1 MFRTEEI
8 ATANTAAAT
17 VGTTAASGKRVATTT
32 VHFGPLTSSENVLA
46 LQNLAIPLN
55 TSKNTSW
62 ATNAWIEWTEYV
74 LQQGVDPEDAPSP
87 LINQMTKEE
96 LNRWL
101 PHFVMEA
108 RRQDGK
114 PYPPNTL
121 YQLCC
126 GLLRHIRTTQPGWN
140 IFTDVE
146 FSDFQKTLDA
156 QMKKLKSDG
165 IGNTKRQAEPISLE
179 DEEQLWTTGQ
189 LGMHTPQA
197 LLDTMFY
204 LIGVSFG
211 LRGGQEHRQ
220 LRWNP
225 PQITVVAVSGE
236 RKHLLYVEDVSKNNC
251 GGLKMRKVQ
260 PKHVIQHENLEK
272 PDRCIVRVFEEYSRR
287 CPPNRPDSSFYLKP
301 LVKPKG
307 DIWYAAVPVGHNTL
321 DKTVAR
327 MCSAA
332 GIIGFKTNHSLRV
345 TLATR
350 LFKEGVDEQLI
361 MAKTGHRSTDG
372 VRSYKRVSKEQMELI
387 SNVVQ
392 GSSLEK
398 KPKLES
404 TTEDTNKYM
413 KPPMDKENVP
423 TMLFRDCNI
432 TINFGK

>member
-1 MFRTEEI
+1 MFKTATE
-8 ATANTAAAT
+8 NTAAAT
-17 VGTTAASGKRVATTT
+17 VGTTVEATTQ
-32 VHFGPLTSSENVLA
+32 VRFGLLTSSENVLA
-46 LQNLAIPLN
+46 LRNLAIPLN

-146 FSDFQKTLDA
+146 FIDFQKTLDA
-156 QMKKLKSDG
+156 QMKKLKSEG

-179 DEEQLWTTGQ
+179 DEELLWTTGQ

-225 PQITVVAVSGE
+225 PQITVVAVRGE
-236 RKHLLYVEDVSKNNC
+236 RKHLLYVDVSKNNC
-251 GGLKMRKVQ
+251 GGLKMRKLQ
-260 PKHVIQHENLEK
+260 PKQVIQHENLEK

-287 CPPNRPDSSFYLKP
+287 CPPNRPESSFYLKP

-327 MCSAA
+327 LCSAA

-345 TLATR
+345 TLATW

-392 GSSLEK
+392 GGSLEK

-404 TTEDTNKYM
+404 TTEDANKYM
-413 KPPMDKENVP
+413 KPLMDKENVP

>member
-1 MFRTEEI
+1 MPKTEE
-8 ATANTAAAT
+8 TAT
-17 VGTTAASGKRVATTT
+17 VKTEAAMRGTTAVSTTT
-32 VHFGPLTSSENVLA
+32 TAAHFRPLTSNENVLA

-55 TSKNTSW
+55 TSKSTSW
-62 ATNAWIEWTEYV
+62 ATNAWVEWTEYV
-74 LQQGVDPEDAPSP
+74 LQQGVDPEDALSA

-126 GLLRHIRTTQPGWN
+126 GLLRHIRTTQTGWN

-146 FSDFQKTLDA
+146 FINFQKTLDA
-156 QMKKLKSDG
+156 QMKKLKSEG

-179 DEEQLWTTGQ
+179 EEEQLWSTGQ

-197 LLDTMFY
+197 LLDTIFY

-211 LRGGQEHRQ
+211 LRGGQKHRQ
-220 LRWNP
+220 LRWNT

-260 PKHVIQHENLEK
+260 PKQVIQHENLEK
-272 PDRCIVRVFEEYSRR
+272 PDRCIVRVFEEYSHR
-287 CPPNRPDSSFYLKP
+287 CQPNQPESSFYLKP

-307 DIWYAAVPVGHNTL
+307 DIWYAAATVGHNTL
-321 DKTVAR
+321 DMTVAR

-332 GIIGFKTNHSLRV
+332 GISGYKTNHSLCD

-350 LFKEGVDEQLI
+350 LFKEDVDEQLI

-372 VRSYKRVSKEQMELI
+372 VRSYKQVSKEQLEWI

-398 KPKLES
+398 KPKLVS
-404 TTEDTNKYM
+404 TTEDANKFV
-413 KPPMDKENVP
+413 KPPMDK
-423 TMLFRDCNI
+423 
-432 TINFGK
+432 